1 MAALHS
7 TISSYEARRRT
18 QVSCGS
24 GCGRAGVA
32 RTQQSWQG
40 RAAETHLLQGVLM
53 PAPGGPEEVEDRDA
67 HAFLWGL
74 GRVLAPEAQEVM
86 GAAVTAAA

>member
-1 MAALHS
+1 LSPSADRAGLS
-7 TISSYEARRRT
+7 ASSDQRSDRRSSER
-18 QVSCGS
+18 SCG
-24 GCGRAGVA
+24 RVA
-32 RTQQSWQG
+32 LDHL
-40 RAAETHLLQGVLM
+40 ELLQGVLM